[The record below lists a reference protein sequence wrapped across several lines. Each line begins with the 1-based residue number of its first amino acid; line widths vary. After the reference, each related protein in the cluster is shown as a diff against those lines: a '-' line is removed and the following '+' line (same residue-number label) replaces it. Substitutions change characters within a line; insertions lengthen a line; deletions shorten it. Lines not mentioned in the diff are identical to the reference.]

1 MRTSFHCDNR
11 LFSVCTGTLRFL
23 FVLTVVCGIF
33 IPEDRTVAQEAGRV
47 PGSLPTASLTALL
60 ETRGNLTL
68 RDATLTEALFVLR
81 QQWKIDMVVADN
93 VEGNVNATF
102 TGASLREILDSLL
115 LSRGYGYRVLGNSIV
130 VLPLDQLGAL
140 KPLFQSQMIPL
151 QHTDPTELLAVV
163 ELLLSPQGKAL
174 AIPSARSIMV
184 LDYPDRTS
192 MIRLQIE

>member
-1 MRTSFHCDNR
+1 M
-11 LFSVCTGTLRFL
+11 
-23 FVLTVVCGIF
+23 
-33 IPEDRTVAQEAGRV
+33 

-115 LSRGYGYRVLGNSIV
+115 LCRGYG
-130 VLPLDQLGAL
+130 
-140 KPLFQSQMIPL
+140 
-151 QHTDPTELLAVV
+151 
-163 ELLLSPQGKAL
+163 
-174 AIPSARSIMV
+174 
-184 LDYPDRTS
+184 
-192 MIRLQIE
+192 